1 MQAGDTEQM
10 ACAHARKTIRQFHR
24 QIIFHTKKHGLQKAC
39 GGRIKELFQPFAG
52 IFPKKSQPFPEPG
65 PKASGVSHNLHIV
78 GILFPQ
84 NSPGTIKSP
93 LIKLP
98 RIGFMFHIFDFS
110 LCPYD
115 RTNG

>member
-10 ACAHARKTIRQFHR
+10 PRTHARKTIRQFHR
-24 QIIFHTKKHGLQKAC
+24 QIIFHTKKHGLQKP
-39 GGRIKELFQPFAG
+39 GGVRIKELFQPPAG
-52 IFPKKSQPFPEPG
+52 IFPEKSQFFPAPG
-65 PKASGVSHNLHIV
+65 TQAAGVSHDLHIV
-78 GILFPQ
+78 GILLPQ

-98 RIGFMFHIFDFS
+98 RICLMFHIFDFS

>member
-10 ACAHARKTIRQFHR
+10 PRTHARKTIRQFR
-24 QIIFHTKKHGLQKAC
+24 KQIVFHTKKHGLQKP
-39 GGRIKELFQPFAG
+39 GGVRIKELFQPPAG
-52 IFPKKSQPFPEPG
+52 IFPKKSQPFSEPG
-65 PKASGVSHNLHIV
+65 IKAAGVSHDPYIV
-78 GILFPQ
+78 GILLPQ

-98 RIGFMFHIFDFS
+98 RICLVLHIFDFP